1 MINPM
6 SNQQRRFA
14 AISAQL
20 NAPKDTNN
28 NIARSVLNLDKKWLF
43 KQSGHDAIVPS
54 LLPTA
59 RFPTE
64 IYSDL
69 LHHTINPDPFRGMNE
84 QDVQWVAEKIWV
96 YQISFNTPKSALSA
110 RKAVL
115 VFEGLD
121 TFATVKLNGTEVLRT
136 ENMFIRY
143 EADVR
148 KLLQPDA
155 DNILEI
161 IFENAANK
169 ADAVMKSLP
178 DHKWGTMGGDPKRT
192 AVRKAQ
198 YHFVSAQNSFEN

>member
-1 MINPM
+1 M
-6 SNQQRRFA
+6 SNQQRRLA

-20 NAPKDTNN
+20 NALKDTNN
-28 NIARSVLNLDKKWLF
+28 NMARSVVNLDKKWLF
-43 KQSGHDAIVPS
+43 KQAGHDAIVPS

-59 RFPTE
+59 NFPTE

-69 LHHTINPDPFRGMNE
+69 LHHTIIPDPFRGMNE
-84 QDVQWVAEKIWV
+84 QDVQWVSEKTWV
-96 YQISFNTPKSALSA
+96 YQISFNTPKIALSA
-110 RKAVL
+110 RKALL

-143 EADVR
+143 EADVI
-148 KLLQPDA
+148 KFLQHDA

-161 IFENAANK
+161 IFENATNK

-198 YHFVSAQNSFEN
+198 YHFVSALELFRELTR